1 MGTSKPRERDGPGQQ
16 EAGSRL
22 GKVDAEKAQGKDWTP
37 TPRVGGQLGVWSP
50 RFLQAAP
57 GRKLS
62 A

>member
-1 MGTSKPRERDGPGQQ
+1 M
-16 EAGSRL
+16 
-22 GKVDAEKAQGKDWTP
+22 DAEKAQGKDWTP
-37 TPRVGGQLGVWSP
+37 APQVGGQLGVWSP